1 MSRSSLGGRALAL
14 AAAAFLASLV
24 TAACDRSGRS
34 EAIQAERLATASRW
48 GTPSVFT
55 TAHRSVGDAW
65 RAYFDVRPEV
75 SQPFAFSHQL
85 HLSKELVCTDCHEGV
100 ERGPVAG
107 LPSVNTCMICHSQ
120 IATDRPAIQALAAL
134 QEKGTD
140 LTWPRVYGYP
150 REAHVRFE
158 HAPHIRSGVECAT
171 CHGDMAQQTVAERV
185 VEMDMGFCVNC
196 HKSKQASNDCLTCHY

>member
-1 MSRSSLGGRALAL
+1 MSRSSVGGRALAV
-14 AAAAFLASLV
+14 AAAAFLASLA

-34 EAIQAERLATASRW
+34 EAIQAERLATPSRW

-65 RAYFDVRPEV
+65 RAFFDVRPAV
-75 SQPFAFSHQL
+75 SHPIAFSHQL
-85 HLSKELVCTDCHEGV
+85 HLSKELLCTDCHEGV

-107 LPSVNTCMICHSQ
+107 LPSINTCMICHSQ

-134 QEKGTD
+134 QEKGAD
-140 LTWPRVYGYP
+140 LTWPRVYSYT

-185 VEMDMGFCVNC
+185 VDMDMGFCVNC

>member
-1 MSRSSLGGRALAL
+1 MLAL

-34 EAIQAERLATASRW
+34 EAIQAERLATSSRW

-65 RAYFDVRPEV
+65 RAYFDVRPAV
-75 SQPFAFSHQL
+75 AHPFAFSHQL

-140 LTWPRVYGYP
+140 LTWPRVYGYT

-158 HAPHIRSGVECAT
+158 HAPHIRNGVECAT